1 MVVTCLF
8 AFISAAPISVHDAV
22 HHVYE
27 PAPVYHATPIV
38 HHTPV
43 VHAVATPVYKHV
55 EVEAY
60 DPNPEYHYSYGV
72 NDPHTGDNH
81 HAEESLQ
88 NGVVH
93 GSYSLEEEDGSIRK
107 VTYTADKEHG
117 FNAVIEKSAP
127 TKVVHAPVKLVAAA
141 PIKYVAAAAPVKYVA
156 SATPVYHA
164 PVYHAPEPIYHA
176 PAHVN
181 YVAPASIYHTAPA
194 KIVAAPAYH
203 APLLSSG
210 YGDYHSFH

>member
-1 MVVTCLF
+1 MVLTCLF
-8 AFISAAPISVHDAV
+8 AFISAVPISVHDAV

-43 VHAVATPVYKHV
+43 VHEVAAPVYKHV
-55 EVEAY
+55 EIETY

-117 FNAVIEKSAP
+117 FNAVVEKSAP
-127 TKVVHAPVKLVAAA
+127 TKVIHAPVKLVA
-141 PIKYVAAAAPVKYVA
+141 PAPVKYVA
-156 SATPVYHA
+156 AATPVYHA
-164 PVYHAPEPIYHA
+164 PVYHAPA
-176 PAHVN
+176 SVS
-181 YVAPASIYHTAPA
+181 YVAPTSIYHTAPA
-194 KIVAAPAYH
+194 KIVAAPTYH
-203 APLLSSG
+203 SPLLSSG